1 MEKSFSYI
9 VSKVVSDLKIFAKI
23 ERKLGIHVQNL
34 KQLLAI
40 DLVQVAVGERTHI
53 ARRLAHVRV
62 HHEVL
67 AENVVLAEHGHD
79 HVALE
84 YLD

>member
-1 MEKSFSYI
+1 MKKVRYI
-9 VSKVVSDLKIFAKI
+9 VSKIVCDLKIFAKV

-34 KQLLAI
+34 KQLLTI
-40 DLVQVAVGERTHI
+40 DLVQVAVGERAHI
-53 ARRLAHVRV
+53 ARRLAHVCV
-62 HHEVL
+62 HQEVL
-67 AENVVLAEHGHD
+67 AENIVLAEHGHD